1 MSLVDNK
8 RARFDFSLQKEFEA
22 GIELY
27 GHEVKSLRNKRGS
40 LSGARVIIRG
50 GEAFLVGATIEPYQV
65 GNTPG
70 DYDPAR
76 ARRLLLTKKE
86 LHELATAETEKG
98 LTLVPISLYNKG
110 RVIKL
115 SFAIARGKK
124 KHDKRERIKERDTK
138 RTQERLLKRR

>member
-22 GIELY
+22 GVELY

-40 LSGARVIIRG
+40 LSGARVIVRG
-50 GEAFLVGATIEPYQV
+50 GEAFLVGATIEPYQM
-65 GNTPG
+65 GNTPS
-70 DYDPAR
+70 DYDPSR
-76 ARRLLLTKKE
+76 VRRLLLTKKE
-86 LHELATAETEKG
+86 LRELATAETEKG

-110 RVIKL
+110 KVIKL

-124 KHDKRERIKERDTK
+124 KHDKREHIKERDTK
-138 RTQERLLKRR
+138 RTQERLLKRV